1 MSDIAQGQQSADIT
15 RDASPAASPQREPR
29 VRKLNIIG
37 RRNLF
42 FAISLLIIIP
52 GMYFMATRG
61 FLLGIDFAGGTEFTI
76 NFTNQPSVPQVE
88 QAVAPQAIRGQRIEG
103 YVIQTARRVS
113 VAQAP

>member
-15 RDASPAASPQREPR
+15 PDASPAVSPQREPR

-52 GMYFMATRG
+52 GMYSMWTRG
-61 FLLGIDFAGGTEFTI
+61 SLLGIDFPGGTEFTL
-76 NFTNQPSVPQVE
+76 TSSTQPSQ
-88 QAVAPQAIRGQRIEG
+88 PQAGQPVPPQPTQG
-103 YVIQTARRVS
+103 
-113 VAQAP
+113 P